1 MKFIDIL
8 KEEYIPITDKQRDNT
23 RKVYK
28 ALKVGVYRAFKD
40 ADFYYKYVLPDF
52 NDQIIVRYTTEEG
65 KIIVIINLNDI
76 DLYMI
81 EPKGDYFLK
90 HGKHLKLPNSLK
102 TPDHM
107 SEFGP
112 WVALL
117 KKMKSMFL
125 SAGIVMEIN

>member
-1 MKFIDIL
+1 MKFMDIL
-8 KEEYIPITDKQRDNT
+8 KEEFIPITDKQRDKA

-28 ALKVGVYRAFKD
+28 ALKVGVYKAFKD

-52 NDQIIVRYTTEEG
+52 NDQIVSNFTEEG
-65 KIIVIINLNDI
+65 KIYVAVNLNDI
-76 DLYMI
+76 DMYMI

-117 KKMKSMFL
+117 KKMKTVFL
-125 SAGIVMEIN
+125 SAGVVMVIN

>member
-1 MKFIDIL
+1 MDIL
-8 KEEYIPITDKQRDNT
+8 KEEFIPITDKQRDKA

-28 ALKVGVYRAFKD
+28 ALKVGVYKAFKD

-52 NDQIIVRYTTEEG
+52 NDQIVSNFTEEG
-65 KIIVIINLNDI
+65 KIYVAVNLNDI
-76 DLYMI
+76 DMYMI

-117 KKMKSMFL
+117 KKMKTVFL
-125 SAGIVMEIN
+125 SAGVVMVIN

>member
-8 KEEYIPITDKQRDNT
+8 KEEPTPITDKQRDKA

-52 NDQIIVRYTTEEG
+52 NDQIVSNLTDDG
-65 KIIVIINLNDI
+65 KIYVAVNLNDI

-107 SEFGP
+107 SQFGP

-125 SAGIVMEIN
+125 SAGVVMVIN